1 MTLESVIAKTMWML
15 GNFDLHSIDV
25 EDIFYRSINYDVI
38 FGFTKSVSTVNRVN
52 KNTHTISDHF

>member
-1 MTLESVIAKTMWML
+1 MEPVNAIELLGVTKRFGEVIAKTMWML

-38 FGFTKSVSTVNRVN
+38 FGKNR
-52 KNTHTISDHF
+52 KC

>member
-38 FGFTKSVSTVNRVN
+38 LEKQKMLKQIVN
-52 KNTHTISDHF
+52 KSEISS

>member
-38 FGFTKSVSTVNRVN
+38 FGKKQKMLKQIVN
-52 KNTHTISDHF
+52 KSEISS

>member
-1 MTLESVIAKTMWML
+1 MWML

-38 FGFTKSVSTVNRVN
+38 FGKNR
-52 KNTHTISDHF
+52 KC

>member
-1 MTLESVIAKTMWML
+1 MKKYCRFLESYDMTLESVIAKTMWMF

-38 FGFTKSVSTVNRVN
+38 FGKNR
-52 KNTHTISDHF
+52 KC